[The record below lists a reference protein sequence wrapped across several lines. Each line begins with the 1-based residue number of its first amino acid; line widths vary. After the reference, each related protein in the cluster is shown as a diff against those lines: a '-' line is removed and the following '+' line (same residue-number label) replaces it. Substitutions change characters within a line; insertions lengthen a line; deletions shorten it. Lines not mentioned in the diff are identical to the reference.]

1 LAGHFHTK
9 TEQEVM
15 QDPTVWA
22 VLTGVMLGA
31 GGMALLGVRFHRQQL
46 AAFRKNCVR
55 ECRAML
61 DLLPQ
66 RLYRVDRE
74 GRLTFLNRPLLQDLG
89 LPLSACL
96 GKTASDIYPPELA
109 DKYNADDQKVLSGET
124 LVMIEENIVPA
135 TGEKRYVEVT
145 KVPVRDKTDAIVGI
159 QGIYWDITPRKQA
172 EEQLRQAARVFDNTM
187 EGIMITDA
195 SEKITAIN
203 RAFTEITGYEEAE
216 VIGKTPRI
224 FKSGR
229 QDSEFYAAM
238 WSSMQ
243 TTGHWQGE
251 VWNRRKDGE
260 VYPQWSTIS
269 AVANE
274 NNQVTHYVGVFS
286 DISSLKRSQEKLN
299 FLAHHDLLTRL
310 PNRLLFNARLE
321 HSIERARRTR
331 KSLAVLFFDLDH
343 FKNVNDTLG
352 HAAGDE
358 LLRWVAKQLAEMIR
372 AEDTVARMGGDE
384 FIMLVE
390 AVDEPG
396 NAGTVARKVLELF
409 KQPIHI
415 SRHEFFIST
424 SIGISLYPTDG
435 DDADTLIKNAD
446 AAMYQAKAQ
455 GRSNYQFYKPEMT
468 ARVLERLQLE
478 TSLRQAVEH
487 EELMVY
493 YQPQGSMTS
502 GQLTGV
508 EALVRWQHPQ
518 YGIILPARFIPV
530 AEETG
535 FISTL
540 DTWVMRTACRQ
551 MQGWRAQGLKLPR
564 LSINL
569 SIRQIERTDLTT
581 LVAELLNETGLEPS
595 LLELEITESL
605 IMRQTAQAIRAMH
618 ELRSLGVWLAVD
630 DFGTGYSSL
639 SYLKQ
644 LPLHRLKIDQSFV
657 RDITRD
663 PNDEAIVCA
672 IIALAHGLGL
682 KVIAEGVETREQ
694 ADFLRQQGCDEVQGY
709 LYGYPML
716 AEEFVQTYRH
726 LMG

>member
-1 LAGHFHTK
+1 
-9 TEQEVM
+9 M
-15 QDPTVWA
+15 QDPILWA
-22 VLTGVMLGA
+22 VLIGVVLGA
-31 GGMALLGVRFHRQQL
+31 GGMALLSVRFHHRRL
-46 AAFRKNCVR
+46 AALRKNYLR

-96 GKTASDIYPPELA
+96 GKTANDLHPPELA
-109 DKYNADDQKVLSGET
+109 EKYHTDDQQVLSGKT
-124 LVMIEENIVPA
+124 LVLTEENIVPA

-145 KVPVRDKTDAIVGI
+145 KMPVRDETGAIVGI

-187 EGIMITDA
+187 EGVMITDA
-195 SEKITAIN
+195 SEKITAVN
-203 RAFTEITGYEEAE
+203 RAFTKITGYEEAE
-216 VIGKTPRI
+216 VVGKTPRI

-229 QDSEFYAAM
+229 QDAQFYEAM
-238 WSSMQ
+238 WSSIQ

-260 VYPQWSTIS
+260 IYPQWSTIS
-269 AVANE
+269 TVADE
-274 NNQVTHYVGVFS
+274 NNQITHYVGVFS
-286 DISSLKRSQEKLN
+286 DISSLKRSEEKLN

-321 HSIERARRTR
+321 HSIERARRNQ

-358 LLRWVAKQLAEMIR
+358 LLRWVARQLAEMVR

-384 FIMLVE
+384 FIMLIE
-390 AVDEPG
+390 EVDEPS

-409 KQPIHI
+409 KQPVHI

-424 SIGISLYPTDG
+424 SIGISLYSADG
-435 DDADTLIKNAD
+435 NDADTLIKNAD

-468 ARVLERLQLE
+468 ARALERLQLE
-478 TSLRQAVEH
+478 TALRRAVEH
-487 EELMVY
+487 GELMVY
-493 YQPQGSMTS
+493 YQPQVDIISER
-502 GQLTGV
+502 LTGI
-508 EALVRWQHPQ
+508 EALVRWQHQQ
-518 YGIILPARFIPV
+518 YGMIPPARFIPV

-551 MQGWRAQGLKLPR
+551 MQAWRGQGLRLPR

-569 SIRQIERTDLTT
+569 SIRQIEQTDLTT
-581 LVAELLNETGLEPS
+581 LVAELLDETGLEPS
-595 LLELEITESL
+595 FLELEITESL
-605 IMRQTAQAIRAMH
+605 IIRQTAQAIRAMH
-618 ELRSLGVWLAVD
+618 GLRSLGVWLAVD

-639 SYLKQ
+639 GYLKQ

-663 PNDEAIVCA
+663 PNGEAIVCA
-672 IIALAHGLGL
+672 IIALAHSLGLG
-682 KVIAEGVETREQ
+682 VIAEGVETREQ
-694 ADFLRQQGCDEVQGY
+694 VDFLQKQGCDEVQGY
-709 LYGYPML
+709 LYGHPMP
-716 AEEFVQTYRH
+716 ADDFIRTYRH
-726 LMG
+726 LLE

>member
-1 LAGHFHTK
+1 
-9 TEQEVM
+9 M
-15 QDPTVWA
+15 QDPILWA
-22 VLTGVMLGA
+22 VLIGVVLGA
-31 GGMALLGVRFHRQQL
+31 GGMALLGVRFHHRRL
-46 AAFRKNCVR
+46 AALRKNYLR

-96 GKTASDIYPPELA
+96 GKTANDLHPPELA
-109 DKYNADDQKVLSGET
+109 EKYHTDDQQVLSGKT
-124 LVMIEENIVPA
+124 LVLTEENIVPA

-145 KVPVRDKTDAIVGI
+145 KMPVRDETGAIVGI

-187 EGIMITDA
+187 EGVMITDA
-195 SEKITAIN
+195 SEKITAVN
-203 RAFTEITGYEEAE
+203 RAFTKITGYEEAE
-216 VIGKTPRI
+216 VIGKSPRI

-229 QDSEFYAAM
+229 QDAQFYEAM
-238 WSSMQ
+238 WSSIQ

-260 VYPQWSTIS
+260 IYPQWSTIS
-269 AVANE
+269 TVADE
-274 NNQVTHYVGVFS
+274 NNQITHYVGVFS
-286 DISSLKRSQEKLN
+286 DISSLKRSEEKLN

-321 HSIERARRTR
+321 HSIERARRNQ

-352 HAAGDE
+352 HAAGDD
-358 LLRWVAKQLAEMIR
+358 LLRWVARQLAEMVR

-384 FIMLVE
+384 FIMLIE
-390 AVDEPG
+390 EVDEPS

-409 KQPIHI
+409 KQPVHI

-424 SIGISLYPTDG
+424 SIGISLYSADG
-435 DDADTLIKNAD
+435 NDADTLIKNAD

-468 ARVLERLQLE
+468 AWALERLQLE
-478 TSLRQAVEH
+478 TSLRRAVEH
-487 EELMVY
+487 GELMVY
-493 YQPQGSMTS
+493 YQPQVDIISER
-502 GQLTGV
+502 LTGV
-508 EALVRWQHPQ
+508 EALVRWQHQQ
-518 YGIILPARFIPV
+518 YGMIPPSRFIPV

-551 MQGWRAQGLKLPR
+551 MQAWRGQGLRLPR

-569 SIRQIERTDLTT
+569 SIRQIEQTDLTT
-581 LVAELLNETGLEPS
+581 LVAELLDETELEPS
-595 LLELEITESL
+595 FLELEITESL
-605 IMRQTAQAIRAMH
+605 IIRQTAQAIRAMH
-618 ELRSLGVWLAVD
+618 GLRSLGVWLAVD

-663 PNDEAIVCA
+663 PNGEAIVRA
-672 IIALAHGLGL
+672 IIALAHSLGLG
-682 KVIAEGVETREQ
+682 VIAEGVETREQ
-694 ADFLRQQGCDEVQGY
+694 VDFLQKQGCDEVQGY
-709 LYGYPML
+709 LYGHPMP
-716 AEEFVQTYRH
+716 ADDFIRNYRH
-726 LMG
+726 LLE

>member
-1 LAGHFHTK
+1 
-9 TEQEVM
+9 
-15 QDPTVWA
+15 
-22 VLTGVMLGA
+22 VLIGVVLGA

-96 GKTASDIYPPELA
+96 GKTANDLHPPELA
-109 DKYNADDQKVLSGET
+109 EKYHTDDQQVLSGKT
-124 LVMIEENIVPA
+124 LVLTEENIVPA

-145 KVPVRDKTDAIVGI
+145 KMPVHDETGAIVGI

-187 EGIMITDA
+187 EGVMITDA
-195 SEKITAIN
+195 SEKITAVN
-203 RAFTEITGYEEAE
+203 RAFTKITGYEEAE
-216 VIGKTPRI
+216 VVGKTPRI

-229 QDSEFYAAM
+229 QDAQFYEAM
-238 WSSMQ
+238 WSSIQ

-260 VYPQWSTIS
+260 IYPQWSTIS
-269 AVANE
+269 TVADE
-274 NNQVTHYVGVFS
+274 NNQITHYVGVFS
-286 DISSLKRSQEKLN
+286 DISSLKRSEEKLN

-321 HSIERARRTR
+321 HSIERARRNQ

-358 LLRWVAKQLAEMIR
+358 LLRWVARQLAEMVR

-384 FIMLVE
+384 FIMLIE
-390 AVDEPG
+390 EVDEPS

-409 KQPIHI
+409 KQPVHI

-424 SIGISLYPTDG
+424 SIGISLYSADG
-435 DDADTLIKNAD
+435 NDADTLIKNAD

-455 GRSNYQFYKPEMT
+455 GRSNYQFYKPEMA
-468 ARVLERLQLE
+468 ARALERLQLE
-478 TSLRQAVEH
+478 TALRRAVEH
-487 EELMVY
+487 GELMVY
-493 YQPQGSMTS
+493 YQPQVDIISER
-502 GQLTGV
+502 LTGI
-508 EALVRWQHPQ
+508 EALVRWQHQQ
-518 YGIILPARFIPV
+518 YGMIPPARFIPV